1 MHRVAFVFGILA
13 AMPAG
18 AEVLATRTLAAGTVI
33 GFEDLAPSPDAA
45 LSEVDGLIGLQ
56 TRTIIYE
63 GRPVAL
69 HQLAAPLVVERNQMV
84 VLAYEA
90 GPLSIRTEGRALG
103 AGAAGD
109 VIRVMN
115 MTSRTTVQATIRED
129 GVLAVSAR

>member
-1 MHRVAFVFGILA
+1 MLRLGVVLAFLSCPAVAEVVAVRTL
-13 AMPAG
+13 PAG
-18 AEVLATRTLAAGTVI
+18 TILTLQDLDESGAG
-33 GFEDLAPSPDAA
+33 GPDG
-45 LSEVDGLIGLQ
+45 VDRMIGLQ

-63 GRPVAL
+63 GRPVTPQ
-69 HQLAAPLVVERNQMV
+69 QLVPPVIVERNQMV

-115 MTSRTTVQATIRED
+115 MASRTTVQATIRED
-129 GVLAVSAR
+129 GLLTVAAR

>member
-1 MHRVAFVFGILA
+1 MLRIAFALGCLM

-18 AEVLATRTLAAGTVI
+18 AEVLAARTLAAGTVI
-33 GFEDLAPSPDAA
+33 GFEDLTPSADAP
-45 LSEVDGLIGLQ
+45 LSEVEGFIGLQ

-63 GRPVAL
+63 GRPITFQ
-69 HQLAAPLVVERNQMV
+69 QLSAPLMVERNQMV

-90 GPLSIRTEGRALG
+90 GALSIRTEGRALG

-115 MTSRTTVQATIRED
+115 MTSRATVQATIRDD
-129 GVLAVSAR
+129 GIVAVSAR